1 MKKNILLSAL
11 ISFLFILNANGIE
24 NISVKK
30 ILGNNT
36 IKLASCSPS
45 TAHADLDIGNVRCT
59 IWINGD
65 MWWDLVGNALYEI
78 PKNSGKK
85 SLFAGALWIGGEDA
99 GGNLRIAAQTYRQSG
114 SDFWPGPV
122 DTTNGNTDASRCL
135 NYDRVWKITRQE
147 VIDYLGGAAASPA
160 IINWPGN
167 GNTLSNESQFLAPF
181 YDMNADGFYNILD
194 GDYPKYDF
202 STITP
207 GVSNR
212 LNGDQT
218 IWWVFNDVGNLH
230 GETGSVNPLGIEVRA
245 QAYAFC
251 STDPDLS
258 NTTFYSY
265 TIINRAFTTLN
276 NTYIGHWVDADLGY
290 YLDDYVGCDV
300 SRNLGYCYNGDDLDE
315 GATGYGTNIP
325 AVGIDILGGPLA
337 DAGDFLDNNRNG
349 IVDEP
354 GEEILM
360 SRFLYYDNIA
370 SSLTGNPTNAI
381 QHYDYLKGLWKDNS
395 SLYYGGNGYQQ
406 TGAPVCDFMFPGN
419 SDPLHDG
426 TSGVDPGFEWSEK
439 NPCPTC
445 APNAPGDRRF
455 LMSSGEFSM
464 LPGQVVNF
472 TKAALW
478 ARSSLGTDSAIEDL
492 KRADDKIQS
501 FFDSDFTNVTTCF
514 NTVGIDKL
522 TTTGFTVYP
531 SPARDYF
538 TINFKREIK
547 NLKFEIYSS
556 DGKLI
561 YNTKDTNV
569 NTLSINS
576 SGWNS
581 GIYYYIIYDD
591 NLSKITGK
599 LIIL

>member
-11 ISFLFILNANGIE
+11 ISFLFILSVNGKE
-24 NISVKK
+24 NISDKK
-30 ILGNNT
+30 IPRNN
-36 IKLASCSPS
+36 IIQLANCSPS
-45 TAHADLDIGNVRCT
+45 TAHADLDIGNVRCP

-85 SLFAGALWIGGEDA
+85 SLFAGAFWIGGEDQ
-99 GGNLRIAAQTYRQSG
+99 GGNLRVAAQTYRQSG

-122 DTTNGNTDASRCL
+122 DTTNASTDAFRCQ

-147 VIDYLGGAAASPA
+147 VMDYLNGAAASA
-160 IINWPGN
+160 SIINWPGN

-181 YDMNADGFYNILD
+181 YDMNADGLYNILD

-202 STITP
+202 GTVTP

-218 IWWVFNDVGNLH
+218 IWWVFNDVGNVH
-230 GETGSVNPLGIEVRA
+230 AETGSLFSLGIEVRA

-251 STDPDLS
+251 STDADLS

-265 TIINRAFTTLN
+265 TIINRATTTLV
-276 NTYIGHWVDADLGY
+276 NTYIGHWVDADLGN

-300 SRNLGYCYNGDDLDE
+300 GRNLGYCYNGDDLDE

-325 AVGIDILGGPLA
+325 AVGMDILGGPLA
-337 DAGDFLDNNRNG
+337 DAVDSIDNDRNG
-349 IVDEP
+349 VIDEP

-360 SRFLYYDNIA
+360 SRFLYYNNIA
-370 SSLTGNPTNAI
+370 SSFSGNPTNAI
-381 QHYDYLKGLWKDNS
+381 EHYNYLKGIWKDNS
-395 SLYYGGNGYQQ
+395 PLYYGGNGYQQ
-406 TGAPVCDFMFPGN
+406 SGAPVCDFMFPGN
-419 SDPLHDG
+419 SDPLHWG
-426 TSGVDPGFEWSEK
+426 TDDVDPGFDWSER
-439 NPCPTC
+439 NPCLTC

-455 LMSSGEFSM
+455 LMSSGEFRF

-492 KRADDKIQS
+492 KRADDKIQN

-522 TTTGFTVYP
+522 TKTDFTVYP

-538 TINFKREIK
+538 TINFKKEIN

-576 SGWNS
+576 SGWKS